1 MTQYAASISTETII
15 LNRISFKSTA
25 YLVNAANEYE
35 ATGKAIE
42 FARQRWP
49 ENNGYFSHH
58 AICMEVPDTV
68 PGTVS
73 KAVNNSWLLVAIPT
87 LLDLIILDFGIG
99 TLLLIQDSAFWKA
112 ALCAFLAFTFTAVKY
127 AILSE
132 LSK

>member
-15 LNRISFKSTA
+15 LNRITFKSTV
-25 YLVNAANEYE
+25 YLVNAVSEYE
-35 ATGKAIE
+35 ASGKAIE

-58 AICMEVPDTV
+58 AICIEVPDTV
-68 PGTVS
+68 PGTMS
-73 KAVNNSWLLVAIPT
+73 KAVDNAWSPIFIPT
-87 LLDLIILDFGIG
+87 LLDLIILGCGIG
-99 TLLLIQDSAFWKA
+99 TLLLVQDSAFWKA
-112 ALCAFLAFTFTAVKY
+112 ALGAFLAFTFTAVKY